1 MQWFV
6 TVAVMIGILVG
17 GQSFGAVSGV
27 TAKVAQSVPKPPP
40 APGVKTSASPI
51 SKARAVVEQVEK
63 KMPPPAPEAAPGKT
77 VGAVSEMPLKQTQE
91 AVKAEDAYRYET
103 KGRRDPF
110 ESILKEKLPE
120 LPPGPVKDEK
130 RPPEPLEQFELS
142 SLQLMGIIWGGLG
155 RRAVIKAPD
164 GKGYFV
170 SVGMYMGQNGGQVV
184 AVENDRLVIKEK
196 HRNMKGNVIDKILTI
211 PIRRKEQKG

>member
-1 MQWFV
+1 M
-6 TVAVMIGILVG
+6 
-17 GQSFGAVSGV
+17 
-27 TAKVAQSVPKPPP
+27 
-40 APGVKTSASPI
+40 
-51 SKARAVVEQVEK
+51 
-63 KMPPPAPEAAPGKT
+63 
-77 VGAVSEMPLKQTQE
+77 
-91 AVKAEDAYRYET
+91 
-103 KGRRDPF
+103 
-110 ESILKEKLPE
+110 
-120 LPPGPVKDEK
+120 KDEK

-211 PIRRKEQKG
+211 PIRRKERKG